1 MVEHQ
6 SHYLLV
12 NGMLLFILGL
22 LNGLVI
28 PLFKN
33 KRMGLSAHLAGV
45 QSGMVLLLFGFL
57 WGRLSLPETL
67 LSASYWLSLYSM
79 YTIWLALLLAAIWGS
94 SRSTPIAGA
103 GFEASKQQELIVK
116 LLLVSGSLAIIA
128 ASGALLWGLL
138 DGPHA

>member
-1 MVEHQ
+1 VIENQ

-57 WGRLSLPETL
+57 WVRLSLPEAL

-79 YTIWLALLLAAIWGS
+79 YAIWLALLLAAIWGS

-138 DGPHA
+138 ERPYA

>member
-22 LNGLVI
+22 LNGLMI
-28 PLFKN
+28 PFFKN

-57 WGRLSLPETL
+57 WARLSLPEIL

-79 YTIWLALLLAAIWGS
+79 YAIWLALLLAAIWGS

-128 ASGALLWGLL
+128 ASSALLWGLFA
-138 DGPHA
+138 GQHA

>member
-1 MVEHQ
+1 MVEYQ

-28 PLFKN
+28 PFFKN
-33 KRMGLSAHLAGV
+33 PRMGLSAHLAGV

-57 WGRLSLPETL
+57 WTHISLPENIL
-67 LSASYWLSLYSM
+67 AACYWLSLYSM
-79 YTIWLALLLAAIWGS
+79 YAIWLALLLATIWGS

-103 GFEASKQQELIVK
+103 GFQATKTQEQIVQ
-116 LLLVSGSLAIIA
+116 LLLVSGSIAIIVA
-128 ASGALLWGLL
+128 ASALLWGLI
-138 DGPHA
+138 